1 MRQVN
6 WIDNIDRDKIPYIKE
21 DDWDYSYPTLIS
33 LNITQKEKET
43 LFDISNTL
51 FWAMHK
57 TVKSLRHI
65 DVFKQL
71 NFIGSKFDCISNL
84 SRMDFVKDKQGN
96 FKLVEINAD
105 TPCAI
110 PETFY
115 GNFRF
120 NSRETTQIEHNIN
133 LQLATVFT
141 NLCNIEEKVNLVVF
155 AADPDYMEDW
165 YNAKY
170 LYENFQMHNPITN
183 VIISAL
189 LIPLSDLEV
198 FDDGVYV
205 KSMNQKI
212 DVLYRLYPTEM
223 LIEDKSEDGYPI
235 GRKLI
240 ELHNEGKVILV
251 NPPEALIM
259 QDKRIPAMMHYL
271 NDEFCFYSRKEA
283 EYIQKHIPCSGLR
296 FETVQQISQAEKIIE
311 KPVYGR
317 EGSGI
322 TIYDKNKNIIE
333 QSSKTKDVEYI
344 YEEYIE
350 QNDTAVTTAEN
361 VKLDGYVTYSVFLLN
376 GEAVGLYG
384 RFDTNK
390 ICGAG
395 ALWMPI
401 NLVENQTNN
410 KMIGFNFK

>member
-21 DDWDYSYPTLIS
+21 DGWDYSYPTLTP
-33 LNITQKEKET
+33 LDITQKEKET

-57 TVKSLRHI
+57 TIKSVRHI

-105 TPCAI
+105 TPCAV

-120 NSRETTQIEHNIN
+120 NSIETTQTEHNIN
-133 LQLATVFT
+133 LQLARVFE
-141 NLCNIEEKVNLVVF
+141 NLCHTENSLVVF
-155 AADPDYMEDW
+155 AADPNYVEDW

-170 LYENFQMHNPITN
+170 LYENFIPLAPLIDS
-183 VIISAL
+183 V
-189 LIPLSDLEV
+189 LIPLSDLEI
-198 FDDGVYV
+198 FDNGVYL
-205 KSMNQKI
+205 KGTNKKI

-223 LIEDKSEDGYPI
+223 LIGDKLEDGYPI